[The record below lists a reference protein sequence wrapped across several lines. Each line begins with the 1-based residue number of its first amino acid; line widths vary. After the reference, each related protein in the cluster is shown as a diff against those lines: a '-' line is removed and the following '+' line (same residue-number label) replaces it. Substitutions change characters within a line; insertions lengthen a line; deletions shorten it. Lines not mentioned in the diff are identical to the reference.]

1 MEMSQDKLGSVAKKS
16 CTSTAPNK
24 KKMQNW
30 ALIWTIYIQN

>member
-1 MEMSQDKLGSVAKKS
+1 MEMSQDKLGSVAKKV
-16 CTSTAPNK
+16 ALVPHQI